1 MRKKPLERQKIR
13 VKKDD
18 LVVVIAGKDA
28 GKRGKVLEVLRDRGR
43 VVVQGVGFIKRHTR
57 PNPQRNIKGGIAERE
72 AAIHASN
79 VMIVAPEDDKRSR
92 IGSKVLADGRKVRI
106 SRRTG
111 EILDIFDYPFILLWG
126 LPFGAILAAWLA
138 ERLSMR
144 GLAYTCVTIPVLMHG
159 TIFAWFYL
167 APPEWR

>member
-111 EILDIFDYPFILLWG
+111 EILDK
-126 LPFGAILAAWLA
+126 
-138 ERLSMR
+138 
-144 GLAYTCVTIPVLMHG
+144 
-159 TIFAWFYL
+159 
-167 APPEWR
+167 